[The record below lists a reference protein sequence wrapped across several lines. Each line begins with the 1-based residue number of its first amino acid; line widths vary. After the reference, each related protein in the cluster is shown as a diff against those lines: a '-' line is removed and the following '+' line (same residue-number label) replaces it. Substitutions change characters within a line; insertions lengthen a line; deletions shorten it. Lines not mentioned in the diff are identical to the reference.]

1 MGGVGAGAGVEE
13 EEEQGDGGRRR
24 QTVLSLSQR
33 DEINYQTL
41 KLDFQRFLSR
51 HGLSDSTQSL
61 LLLPFLLLLLLLL
74 SHLLV
79 VAHLACRGAQEGREW
94 RAKSEKC
101 ANSFGLN

>member
-1 MGGVGAGAGVEE
+1 MGEGARVGVEE
-13 EEEQGDGGRRR
+13 EEKGRGRRR

-51 HGLSDSTQSL
+51 HGLSDSTQSGTFL
-61 LLLPFLLLLLLLL
+61 LLLFLFLLLLLLLLL

-79 VAHLACRGAQEGREW
+79 VAHLACRGAPGGWGR
-94 RAKSEKC
+94 SEKC